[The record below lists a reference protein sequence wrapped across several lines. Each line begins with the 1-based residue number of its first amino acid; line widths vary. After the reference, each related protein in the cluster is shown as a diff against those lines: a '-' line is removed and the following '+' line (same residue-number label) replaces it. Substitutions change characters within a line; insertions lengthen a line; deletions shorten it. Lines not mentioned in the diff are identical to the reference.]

1 METLAIS
8 SANLDVIQK
17 NMDSVAQELSGVIDN
32 VSSVNS
38 QVNRVEEQVE
48 TLNDGIKNL
57 VKEVRETTTITNAR
71 QSIMYND
78 KQIEKKYGYYD
89 QVRRTTES
97 LLDSI
102 ENSSISTKALIRLKQ
117 ELLMNNPNYWLSN
130 ALTTLISW
138 MLDDREE
145 TDKELNN
152 ALKKDAEKTSIF
164 FSLINLKLGRKQSSI
179 NWLVYYLDKLDPS
192 NLNSEFVTVLD
203 LVSNGV
209 YGTEGRQI
217 IVDRI
222 NRWMGLLD
230 TKTIN
235 EQEIDKWITFI
246 ENKEE
251 DISKFQYLDRFSMD
265 VEVLKNNLAI
275 STSYKNVL
283 NYFKNV
289 THQNTKNKTIDD
301 IINNLIYEYE
311 KKEQVFQS
319 DNLRNR
325 LIIECNGDREK
336 AEKLYQKEKLIY
348 EDRINLISLLSNIV
362 IYKEEYKV
370 SNHTQAFA
378 LSLIKNNILKAYEKI
393 NSNLVKTPVNIK
405 IENFV
410 TSVTENTSKQKNH
423 KDIANY
429 LNKKYPSDDKTLTS
443 ILFIVNIIGIIGIFI
458 TLKSV
463 FSIILGVGLI
473 IADIVLIVK
482 LIKEKDAINKA
493 MNSEGK
499 ALSSTLERSMAE
511 VIDYKNI
518 IKENEVEFNNLKT
531 FLDSININSYIKS
544 NNERNIEIDG

>member
-1 METLAIS
+1 MEALTIS
-8 SANLDVIQK
+8 AANLDVIEK
-17 NMDSVAQELSGVIDN
+17 NMSSVAHELSGVINN
-32 VSSVNS
+32 VNSVNN
-38 QVNRVEEQVE
+38 QVNKVEEQVE
-48 TLNDGIKNL
+48 TLNNGIKNL
-57 VKEVRETTTITNAR
+57 VKEIRETTTITNAR

-102 ENSSISTKALIRLKQ
+102 ENSSVSAKTLVRLKQ

-138 MLDDREE
+138 ILDDREE
-145 TDKELNN
+145 TEKELNN
-152 ALKKDAEKTSIF
+152 ALKKDSEKTSIF
-164 FSLINLKLGRKQSSI
+164 FSLINLKLGRKSTSI
-179 NWLVYYLDKLDPS
+179 NWLINYLDKLDPT
-192 NLNSEFVTVLD
+192 NLNREFVTVLD

-209 YGTEGRQI
+209 YGTEGRRI
-217 IVDRI
+217 IADRI
-222 NRWMGLLD
+222 NKWMALLNTD
-230 TKTIN
+230 TIN
-235 EQEIDKWITFI
+235 DEEINRWISFI
-246 ENKEE
+246 ESNKE
-251 DISKFQYLDRFSMD
+251 DINKFQYLDRFSMD

-289 THQNTKNKTIDD
+289 THQNTKNKTIDN

-336 AEKLYQKEKLIY
+336 ADKLYQKEKMIY

-378 LSLIKNNILKAYEKI
+378 LSLVKGNILKAYEKI

-405 IENFV
+405 IDNFV
-410 TSVTENTSKQKNH
+410 TSVNENTTKQKNH
-423 KDIANY
+423 EDIVNY
-429 LNKKYPSDDKTLTS
+429 LNKKYPIDDKTLTS
-443 ILFIVNIIGIIGIFI
+443 ILFAINIVGVVGIFI
-458 TLKSV
+458 TLKSI
-463 FSIILGVGLI
+463 FSMIIGIGLL
-473 IADIVLIVK
+473 IADIVLVYKIF
-482 LIKEKDAINKA
+482 KDRDTVNKSK
-493 MNSEGK
+493 NNEGK
-499 ALSSTLERSMAE
+499 ALSSTMERTMAE
-511 VIDYKNI
+511 VVDYKNT
-518 IKENEVEFNNLKT
+518 IKENEVNFNNLKA
-531 FLDSININSYIKS
+531 FLNSIDNNSYIKS
-544 NNERNIEIDG
+544 NNERNIKIDE